1 MANYSD
7 IRKGLAE
14 LASSRTVTILGTS
27 IDINE
32 KERTC
37 TVTDD
42 GVPYYDVRLQC
53 ITGGDK
59 GVVVIPADGSQVL
72 MIAVEG
78 SDEYAVVM
86 CEKADK
92 VLIDADTEIVIN
104 GGNNGGLIKIQ
115 ELTDKINALVDAF
128 NNHTHQVNTTGSA
141 TAQTGTA
148 AAVATKAVE
157 LNKSD
162 YEDEK
167 VKH

>member
-1 MANYSD
+1 MADYSD
-7 IRKGLAE
+7 IRKGFAE
-14 LASSRTVTILGTS
+14 LASSKTVTILGTS
-27 IDINE
+27 IDIDE

-37 TVTDD
+37 TVID
-42 GVPYYDVRLQC
+42 GSVPYYDVRLQC

-59 GVVVIPADGSQVL
+59 GIVVIPANGSQVL
-72 MIAVEG
+72 MISVEG
-78 SDEYAVVM
+78 SDEYVIIM

-92 VLIDADTEIVIN
+92 VLIDTDTEIVIN

-115 ELTDKINALVDAF
+115 KLTDKINALVDAF

-141 TAQTGTA
+141 TAQTGMA
-148 AAVATKAVE
+148 AAVVTKAAK

-162 YEDEK
+162 YENEK

>member
-1 MANYSD
+1 MADYSD

-14 LASSRTVTILGTS
+14 FASSRTVTILGTATD
-27 IDINE
+27 IDE
-32 KERTC
+32 KKRTC
-37 TVTDD
+37 TVMDD
-42 GVPYYDVRLQC
+42 DVSYYDVRLQC

-59 GVVVIPADGSQVL
+59 GIVVIPTNDSQVL
-72 MIAVEG
+72 MISVEG
-78 SDEYAVVM
+78 SDEYVIIM

-92 VLIDADTEIVIN
+92 VMIDTDTEIVIN
-104 GGNNGGLIKIQ
+104 GGTNGGLVKIK
-115 ELTDKINALVDAF
+115 ELTNKINALVDAF
-128 NNHTHQVNTTGSA
+128 NNHIHQVSTAGSA

-148 AAVATKAVE
+148 AAIATKAAK

>member
-1 MANYSD
+1 MADYSD

-14 LASSRTVTILGTS
+14 LASSRTVTILGTATD
-27 IDINE
+27 IDE

-37 TVTDD
+37 TVID
-42 GVPYYDVRLQC
+42 GSVPYYDVRLQC
-53 ITGGDK
+53 IAGGDK
-59 GVVVIPADGSQVL
+59 GIVVIPTNGSQVL
-72 MIAVEG
+72 MISVEG
-78 SDEYAVVM
+78 SDEYVIIM

-104 GGNNGGLIKIQ
+104 GGTNGGLVKIK
-115 ELTDKINALVDAF
+115 ELTNKINALVDAF
-128 NNHTHQVNTTGSA
+128 NNHIHQVSTAGSA

-148 AAVATKAVE
+148 AAVVTKAAK

-162 YEDEK
+162 YEDKK

>member
-1 MANYSD
+1 M
-7 IRKGLAE
+7 
-14 LASSRTVTILGTS
+14 
-27 IDINE
+27 
-32 KERTC
+32 
-37 TVTDD
+37 
-42 GVPYYDVRLQC
+42 
-53 ITGGDK
+53 
-59 GVVVIPADGSQVL
+59 VIPVDGSQVL
-72 MIAVEG
+72 MIAIKG

-128 NNHTHQVNTTGSA
+128 NKHTHQVNTTGSA
-141 TAQTGTA
+141 TTQTGTA
-148 AAVATKAVE
+148 AAVVTQAAK

>member
-1 MANYSD
+1 MADYSD

-42 GVPYYDVRLQC
+42 GVSYYDVRLQC

-104 GGNNGGLIKIQ
+104 GGNNGGLVKIQ

-128 NNHTHQVNTTGSA
+128 NKHTHQVKTTGSA
-141 TAQTGTA
+141 TTQTGTA
-148 AAVATKAVE
+148 AAVVTKAAK

>member
-1 MANYSD
+1 MADYGD

-14 LASSRTVTILGTS
+14 LASSRAVTILGTATD
-27 IDINE
+27 IDE

-42 GVPYYDVRLQC
+42 GVSYYDVRLQC

-104 GGNNGGLIKIQ
+104 GGNNGGLVEIQ

-141 TAQTGTA
+141 TTQTGTA
-148 AAVATKAVE
+148 VAVATKAAA

>member
-1 MANYSD
+1 MADYSD

-37 TVTDD
+37 TVTDN
-42 GVPYYDVRLQC
+42 GVSYYDVRLQC
-53 ITGGDK
+53 VTGGDK
-59 GVVVIPADGSQVL
+59 GIVVIPADGSQVL

-104 GGNNGGLIKIQ
+104 GGNNGGMIKIQ

-128 NNHTHQVNTTGSA
+128 NKHTHQVNTTGSA
-141 TAQTGTA
+141 TTQTGTA
-148 AAVATKAVE
+148 AAVATKAAN

>member
-1 MANYSD
+1 MADYGD

-14 LASSRTVTILGTS
+14 LASSRTVTILGTATD
-27 IDINE
+27 IDE

-72 MIAVEG
+72 MIAIEG
-78 SDEYAVVM
+78 SDEYAIIM

-92 VLIDADTEIVIN
+92 VLIDTNTEIVIN
-104 GGNNGGLIKIQ
+104 GGKNGGLINIK
-115 ELTDKINALVDAF
+115 ELTNKINALVDAF
-128 NNHTHQVNTTGSA
+128 NNHIHQVSTAGSA

-148 AAVATKAVE
+148 AAVATKAAK